1 MCRGLLGSL
10 HVRLEAGGMEIEGC
24 MAEEGRKEQGQGA
37 DGKETDGVSV
47 SCEVVMC

>member
-1 MCRGLLGSL
+1 MRRGLLGSL
-10 HVRLEAGGMEIEGC
+10 HVRLEAGRMEIEGC
-24 MAEEGRKEQGQGA
+24 MAEEGRKGQGQGA

>member
-1 MCRGLLGSL
+1 
-10 HVRLEAGGMEIEGC
+10 MEIEGR
-24 MAEEGRKEQGQGA
+24 MAEEGRKEQGKGA